1 MGHTDIPF
9 YVYHFRRA
17 ACVGILVSPFLLQP
31 TTDASATFEG
41 RPVRPGATLDVRF
54 PIPKYFQDYAA
65 AGGNP
70 QPATGR
76 AVISFPKRFDPARTW
91 PVLLISATSDPH
103 HTNISDARWYQEPAT
118 AENWI
123 VLAADA
129 MVEPRSDSIS
139 WRLGILG
146 AALDTLHKDWPQS
159 AHWPVAFAG
168 ISGGAKWSGI
178 LGAMLAKTGTVKIY
192 GFFLTGINDDRLSA
206 AYDEYR
212 PPPDFLNTPVW
223 LSSGMNDPIAPF
235 AAHERVR
242 TSLEHTGFRHV
253 RLETF
258 LGRHQVNAAQLQ
270 LALRWFRQMGN
281 F

>member
-1 MGHTDIPF
+1 MRGHLPVLFAIF
-9 YVYHFRRA
+9 
-17 ACVGILVSPFLLQP
+17 SLLQP
-31 TTDASATFEG
+31 SVTHGVTLAGQT
-41 RPVRPGATLDVRF
+41 VRPGGTLDIRF
-54 PIPKYFQDYAA
+54 PVSKYFQDYAG

-70 QPATGR
+70 RPTTGR
-76 AVISFPKRFDPARTW
+76 ALISFPNGFNPAR
-91 PVLLISATSDPH
+91 PSPILIISATSDPH
-103 HTNISDARWYQEPAT
+103 HTNISDARWYQGPAT
-118 AENWI
+118 AEDWI

-129 MVEPRSDSIS
+129 TIEPHSDSIS
-139 WRLGILG
+139 WRLGIMG
-146 AALDTLHKDWPQS
+146 AALDTIHKEWPQS

-178 LGAMLAKTGTVKIY
+178 LGTMLAKAGTVRIC

-212 PPPDFLNTPVW
+212 PSPEFLNTPVW

-242 TSLEHTGFRHV
+242 TSLEHAGFKRV

-258 LGRHQVNAAQLQ
+258 LGRHQVNPGQLQ
-270 LALRWFRQMGN
+270 LALRWFRQIGK